1 MSTRAGKPQIF
12 VIDRDGKNLRQI
24 TRTGTNKYPNWSQ

>member
-1 MSTRAGKPQIF
+1 

-24 TRTGTNKYPNWSQ
+24 TRTGMNRYPNWSQ